1 MPIMHVPT
9 GPVEVS
15 DPNNVPEL
23 FVNGPFNI
31 MNLGT
36 MVQITFTTVRP
47 DIGEVIAGN
56 STPKFRGIVAS
67 RILVPIE
74 MARELVRILGQNLA
88 SPGPAEGR
96 A

>member
-1 MPIMHVPT
+1 MPIMHTPT
-9 GPVEVS
+9 GPIEVS

-67 RILVPIE
+67 RILMPIE
-74 MARELVRILGQNLA
+74 MARELVLILGQNLT

-96 A
+96 G